1 MITTKGGY
9 AIADLTFV
17 TAAEFATVF
26 GGTPI
31 NISKSQFDQ
40 ISRAFMSGKPT
51 KIAYFSP
58 TIPNIVNYM
67 ECTLCQETITDD
79 YLFEYSTLVFLDPML
94 TGTLTEFNVS
104 AAKTIQSSGEIDY
117 TLSASVIS

>member
-17 TAAEFATVF
+17 TAAEFAMVF

-40 ISRAFMSGKPT
+40 ISHAFMSGKPT
-51 KIAYFSP
+51 RIAYFAP
-58 TIPNIVNYM
+58 TIPNVVNYM
-67 ECTLCQETITDD
+67 ECTLCQETINNNKFD
-79 YLFEYSTLVFLDPML
+79 YSTRVFLDPMS
-94 TGTLTEFNVS
+94 TGTLTEFDLSVG
-104 AAKTIQSSGEIDY
+104 KIIQPNGEIDY
-117 TLSASVIS
+117 SLNASVIS